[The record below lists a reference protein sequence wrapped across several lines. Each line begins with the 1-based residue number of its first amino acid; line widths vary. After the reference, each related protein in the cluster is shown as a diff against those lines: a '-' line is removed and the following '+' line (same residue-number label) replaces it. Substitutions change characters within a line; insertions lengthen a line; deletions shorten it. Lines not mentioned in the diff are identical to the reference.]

1 MRSSGAERD
10 AQGSSDFGQQQAHGE
25 SGFQTWVRSGG
36 DQMRGFARAILMS
49 AAMTLL
55 AACGGGP
62 TLPSASSG
70 ETGAAPA
77 APYLIGAGDQLAIF
91 VWRNPELSTT
101 VTVRPD
107 GAVSMPLVDDV
118 VATGKTPTAL
128 GREIEERLK
137 KFVKDPIV
145 TIIPANFVGPYTQQV
160 RVIGE
165 AASPKAIPYRTGLTV
180 LDVMIAVGGLT
191 KYAAGDRSQIV
202 RVVDGSEKVYRVH
215 LASLIRDGE
224 VSENVYMAPGD
235 ILIIPQSYF

>member
-1 MRSSGAERD
+1 MRRFSLA
-10 AQGSSDFGQQQAHGE
+10 
-25 SGFQTWVRSGG
+25 T
-36 DQMRGFARAILMS
+36 ILMG
-49 AAMTLL
+49 AALL
-55 AACGGGP
+55 MLAGCSGGP

-70 ETGAAPA
+70 ETGGAAPS

-107 GAVSMPLVDDV
+107 GSVSIPLVEDV
-118 VATGKTPTAL
+118 MAAGKTPTAL
-128 GREIEERLK
+128 GREFEDRLK
-137 KFVKDPIV
+137 QYVKDPIV
-145 TIIPANFVGPYTQQV
+145 TIIPSTFVGPFTQQV

-191 KYAAGDRSQIV
+191 KYAAGDRSEIV
-202 RVVDGSEKVYRVH
+202 RVVGGSEKSYRVH
-215 LASLIRDGE
+215 LTSLIRDGD

>member
-1 MRSSGAERD
+1 
-10 AQGSSDFGQQQAHGE
+10 
-25 SGFQTWVRSGG
+25 
-36 DQMRGFARAILMS
+36 MRGFARAILMS
-49 AAMTLL
+49 AVMVALL

-70 ETGAAPA
+70 ETGAVPA
-77 APYLIGAGDQLAIF
+77 APYLIGAGDQLGIF

-107 GAVSMPLVDDV
+107 GMVSIPLVDDV

-128 GREIEERLK
+128 GREIEEMLK
-137 KFVKDPIV
+137 KFVKDPVV
-145 TIIPANFVGPYTQQV
+145 TIIPASFVGPYTQQV

-202 RVVDGSEKVYRVH
+202 RVVDGAEKSYRVH
-215 LASLIRDGE
+215 LTSLIRDGD